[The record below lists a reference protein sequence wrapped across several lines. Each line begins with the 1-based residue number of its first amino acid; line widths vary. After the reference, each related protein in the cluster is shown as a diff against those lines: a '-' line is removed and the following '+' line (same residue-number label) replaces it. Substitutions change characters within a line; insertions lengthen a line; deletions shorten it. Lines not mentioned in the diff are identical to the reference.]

1 MTPIVWTPQ
10 AIGDVEGIKA
20 YIARDSAR
28 YAALIAE
35 RIVEAVDRLAAFPL
49 SGRVVPELQREEIR
63 EVIYGNYRIVYRL
76 TQSAIQIL
84 TVFHASRVFALP
96 KEGNPN

>member
-10 AIGDVEGIKA
+10 AIGDVEAVRA

-28 YAALIAE
+28 YAVFVAE
-35 RIVEAVDRLAAFPL
+35 QIVEATGCRRFL
-49 SGRVVPELQREEIR
+49 SCHVVPELSEKTVR

-76 TQSAIQIL
+76 TENAVQVL
-84 TVFHASRVFALP
+84 TVFHATRLFTLLGELP
-96 KEGNPN
+96 PG